1 MSKREE
7 KIRIAGVLSI
17 LSILLLTMPV
27 SASRNLK
34 IGDKV
39 PDFTLQDTDGT
50 EVSLDNLGD
59 KVVVI
64 IFWRAEQERSVEA
77 LAALQT
83 IYTEFRD
90 QGVEVLALSSEEG
103 GLKPIGKI
111 KQSKQLTF
119 AMLYDKEQKLYGDYG
134 VIGIPST
141 FVIDKEGKLSYY
153 YPGYRDDY
161 SRQIHGRLEVLLG
174 KKTFDELQAELQP
187 TEKSDLSEAEK
198 KAGRYLKAG
207 NRLLE
212 KGMMELAM
220 KQYEKA
226 VQENPDIFEAHLHLG
241 NIYLAQ
247 KKTEEANAAFSQ
259 AIKLKPKSAEAYTG
273 LGYAF
278 FLQEQQKEAVE
289 MLQTALKLNPKLARA
304 HYSLGRIYEEQ
315 KRIEDALKEYKIA
328 LKILLKLEE

>member
-1 MSKREE
+1 
-7 KIRIAGVLSI
+7 
-17 LSILLLTMPV
+17 MPA
-27 SASRNLK
+27 SASRNIS

-50 EVSLDNLGD
+50 DVSLDSLSD

-64 IFWRAEQERSVEA
+64 IFWRAGQERSVEA
-77 LAALQT
+77 LTALET
-83 IYTEFRD
+83 IYTEFKEQD
-90 QGVEVLALSSEEG
+90 VEVLAFSSEEG
-103 GLKPIGKI
+103 GLEPISKI

-119 AMLYDKEQKLYGDYG
+119 TMLHDKEQKLYGDYG

-141 FVIDKEGKLSYY
+141 YVIDKEGKLGYY

-174 KKTFDELQAELQP
+174 KKTLDELQAELQP
-187 TEKSDLSEAEK
+187 TEKSELSEGEK

-212 KGMMELAM
+212 KGMMELAV

-226 VQENPDIFEAHLHLG
+226 VQEDPDIFEAHLHLG

-247 KKTEEANAAFSQ
+247 KKIEEANAAFSQ
-259 AIKLKPKSAEAYTG
+259 AVKLKPKSAEAYTG
-273 LGYAF
+273 LGYVS
-278 FLQEQQKEAVE
+278 FLQGQQKEALE

-315 KRIEDALKEYKIA
+315 KQIENALKEYKIA